1 MAKPTPKQLEE
12 ELKKQDKLYGDGEDR
27 LGGSATD
34 PEEDD
39 DMEEAM
45 EDVTGDDFD
54 EEEPKPLNVAEE
66 VDEDEEAIREKPSAE
81 DASLEEKKEE

>member
-12 ELKKQDKLYGDGEDR
+12 ELKKQDDLYGDGEDR

-45 EDVTGDDFD
+45 EDVTGDEFDDEKPEPVNIAKEVEDD
-54 EEEPKPLNVAEE
+54 EEE
-66 VDEDEEAIREKPSAE
+66 IRELPSPDDTPKE
-81 DASLEEKKEE
+81 DL